1 MAATPQT
8 ITAPLEI
15 IPDPMVP
22 KFRILVQRDAK
33 TGAMGIYRSE
43 DGGLNYVP
51 LIPCPTPKNKPGHI
65 LTLNDALQAYWAAPV
80 TQEASSA
87 LIQAQNQT
95 RFVDISCAGEVSQGD
110 GFGYF
115 RVPTGK
121 TFKLTEIQYFLKTP
135 STAPIQID
143 FLKQHSLLGR
153 AFMISPGMSGS
164 LPFSSPILMASGTIW
179 SFQITS
185 TGGTLGEN
193 LTLRLVLEP
202 TA

>member
-15 IPDPMVP
+15 VPDPMVP
-22 KFRILVQRDAK
+22 KFRLLVQRDAK

-43 DGGLNYVP
+43 DGGRSYIP

-65 LTLNDALQAYWAAPV
+65 LTLNDKLQAIWAAPV
-80 TQEASSA
+80 IPEASSA
-87 LIQAQNQT
+87 TIQSRNQT
-95 RFVDISCAGEVSQGD
+95 RFIDILCAGEVQQGD
-110 GFGYF
+110 DFGYF
-115 RVPTGK
+115 RVPTDK
-121 TFKLTEIQYFLKTP
+121 AFRLTEIQYFLKTP

-143 FLKQHSLLGR
+143 FLKQNTLLGR
-153 AFMISPGMSGS
+153 AFVISPSAAGFIPFS
-164 LPFSSPILMASGTIW
+164 LPISMSSGTSW
-179 SFQITS
+179 AFQITS